1 MVEIRSD
8 RHLFLC
14 GKTRSGKTE
23 WLRAL
28 LNRFP
33 RVLIHDRKNE
43 WYKWGAKNHFLV
55 IHTIEQLTTALTKGY
70 KRIIYMPQDP
80 SKEDFDDVCHL
91 IFQTGNIYFCVDEAQ
106 SYSPH
111 GVIGFWFGE
120 LMRLGAGRGI
130 GVCSLVQRP
139 RETNNTLI
147 SEATVIVSFRLQ
159 LLTDRQKMSSTVG
172 KEVEETLRVMPPY
185 HYMLYEAEPDT
196 ITWCSPIPFRG

>member
-1 MVEIRSD
+1 M
-8 RHLFLC
+8 FLC

-23 WLRAL
+23 WLRAI

-33 RVLIHDRKNE
+33 RVVIHDRKNE
-43 WYKWGAKNHFLV
+43 WQEFARRNHYIV
-55 IHTIEQLTTALTKGY
+55 IHNTDQLVAALQKGY
-70 KRIIYMPQDP
+70 KRIVYMPQDP
-80 SKEDFDDVCHL
+80 SKEDFDEVCHIL
-91 IFQTGNIYFCVDEAQ
+91 FQIGNIYFCVDEAQ

-147 SEATVIVSFRLQ
+147 SEATIIVSFRLQ

-172 KEVEETLRVMPPY
+172 KEVEETLRTMPPF

-196 ITWCSPIPFRG
+196 ITWCQPIPYRGG